1 MVMLNHV
8 DKSHDDA
15 RVPGREEELVRR
27 NSFLHGFC
35 EMTDQE
41 YPPPTAPPRQGIVPP
56 PPPTYEDV
64 VEHDEHRAWPRSRI
78 VDTLTSSMAL
88 AGK

>member
-1 MVMLNHV
+1 M
-8 DKSHDDA
+8 
-15 RVPGREEELVRR
+15 
-27 NSFLHGFC
+27 HGFC

-41 YPPPTAPPRQGIVPP
+41 YPSPTAPPRQGIVPP

-64 VEHDEHRAWPRSRI
+64 VEHDEHRAGPHSRI